1 MTNKPDQLEQECWEF
16 LAQMAYVT
24 GISGYANDPVSQHLA
39 TFVQQKVDEAI
50 GKYKKE
56 KEGKPWIQGL
66 VDEAV
71 LAERKR
77 CVEVVAEDVMQRE
90 GRKWKRWSDSP
101 DPNVLTS
108 HDYYTR
114 LLEANT
120 EEGEK

>member
-1 MTNKPDQLEQECWEF
+1 MTDKPDQLEYECGEWLSDWDIDFKDIVQLDEF
-16 LAQMAYVT
+16 KK
-24 GISGYANDPVSQHLA
+24 SLA
-39 TFVQQKVDEAI
+39 TFVQQKVD
-50 GKYKKE
+50 
-56 KEGKPWIQGL
+56 
-66 VDEAV
+66 
-71 LAERKR
+71 AERKR

-114 LLEANT
+114 LLSVEANT